1 MQKCRNMWIFTGLD
15 DQFKQEMSRQ
25 QARAQEIPLKE
36 VAVDNC
42 NPLQKP

>member
-1 MQKCRNMWIFTGLD
+1 MWIFTGLD
-15 DQFKQEMSRQ
+15 DQFKQVMSQ